1 MLVQLSSRAAVAEQ
15 RGWQHDLAR
24 RLRRDACAGSVG
36 ATHCPA
42 VLAPLLPPS
51 RLPLKEL
58 RTPKK
63 DRVVAEKRSPIHGV
77 VLGATD
83 RSYLMRDNQVRLQ
96 LQ

>member
-1 MLVQLSSRAAVAEQ
+1 MLSS
-15 RGWQHDLAR
+15 GDGSMNLPGG
-24 RLRRDACAGSVG
+24 CAGTL
-36 ATHCPA
+36 AQALLAPHTAA

-51 RLPLKEL
+51 RLPLQEL

-63 DRVVAEKRSPIHGV
+63 ERVVAEKRSPIHGV

>member
-1 MLVQLSSRAAVAEQ
+1 M
-15 RGWQHDLAR
+15 
-24 RLRRDACAGSVG
+24 
-36 ATHCPA
+36 
-42 VLAPLLPPS
+42 
-51 RLPLKEL
+51 PLKEL